1 MVNILNGQRTAAR
14 GAVLYRGPSQINGE
28 NVVAIAI
35 YSSRNA
41 KTGNMAQV
49 YILRDDM
56 SPRDAV
62 NSGADEAICGHCPH
76 RGTTCYVQVDRGP
89 SMVYKSFIKGSY
101 DEPETIDG
109 ALAGYKIRWGAYGDP
124 AALPLWV
131 LRQASQGC
139 VGVTGYTHQWRI
151 CDPGF
156 TEFCMASV
164 DDWAERIMAKAK
176 GYRTFRVNADGAR
189 GTKEFICPAAK
200 EAGHLTECMSCMACG
215 GTSSKN
221 SADVTIQLHG
231 NAAILK
237 QARKN
242 GRLAA

>member
-14 GAVLYRGPSQINGE
+14 GAVLYRGPSQITGDNI
-28 NVVAIAI
+28 VAIAI

-62 NSGADEAICGHCPH
+62 NSKADDAICGSCQH
-76 RGTTCYVQVDRGP
+76 RGTTCYVQIDKGP
-89 SMVYKSFIKGSY
+89 SMVYKSFIAGKY
-101 DEPETIDG
+101 DEPETLDG

-131 LRQASQGC
+131 LERASQGC
-139 VGVTGYTHQWRI
+139 IGVTGYTHQWRV

-156 TEFCMASV
+156 ARFCMASV
-164 DDWAERIMAKAK
+164 DDWVERIMAKGK
-176 GYRTFRVNADGAR
+176 GYRTFRVSAEGER
-189 GTKEFICPAAK
+189 GKKEFTCPASK
-200 EAGHLTECMSCMACG
+200 EAGNVTDCMSCMACG
-215 GTSSKN
+215 GTSSSN

-231 NAAILK
+231 GPVIKAI
-237 QARKN
+237 ARRM